1 MLSLSI
7 SQNGDQPL
15 ADQIVAG
22 IKRQIHDRHLRP
34 GAKLPSIRNFAN
46 TYKVSRF
53 TVVEA
58 YDRLVAMGYL
68 RSRRGAGFYTSDTSA
83 PADPARAAPSDNL
96 KRNEELIWL
105 IRRLLEAD
113 ENAVLAGGPWLPN
126 SWLDEAGIRQSL
138 NVLARKN
145 GAYLLEY
152 GHPFGYLPLR
162 EHMVLMLA
170 GLGITASAGQILLT
184 QGTSQAL
191 EFVIRYLLKPGDAAL
206 VDDPGY
212 YNLFGNL
219 RLQGVEMLAVPRNP
233 DGPDVAILE
242 KLAAAHRPKVY
253 FTQSVMQNPTGTD
266 MSPHVAFKVLQA
278 AERHNFTVVEDD
290 IFCDLQVR
298 TTPRLATLDQLNRVI
313 YARSFSK
320 TLSGSLR
327 VGFLACSQD
336 IANELADIKM
346 LTSITTSQ
354 FTERLIY
361 LMLVDGHYRKY
372 LSRLHERLGEA
383 RLNVVR
389 AFERIG
395 LELYVEPADGMFVW
409 ARFPHI
415 DDSLALA
422 EASQR
427 HGIMLAPGAVFR
439 PHLERSAWMRFNVSC
454 LRRQARA
461 GLAATADVEHGDVAQ
476 TAAPPPD
483 TMASNFKLAQ
493 KIEPSHAPAANR
505 DRSNDGFPPTATSTA
520 KIPGGRSTLTQVF
533 GGNAQIAAIRRRL
546 GEPASSTL
554 CCP

>member
-1 MLSLSI
+1 MLSLTV
-7 SQNGDQPL
+7 SQKSGQPL

-22 IKRQIHDRHLRP
+22 IKRQIDDRHLRP
-34 GAKLPSIRNFAN
+34 GTKLPSIRTFADSHN
-46 TYKVSRF
+46 VSRF

-68 RSRRGAGFYTSDTSA
+68 QSRRGAGFYTAAA
-83 PADPARAAPSDNL
+83 PAAPGTHGAASDNH
-96 KRNEELIWL
+96 KRNEELVWL

-113 ENAVLAGGPWLPN
+113 ENTLLAGGPWLPN

-162 EHMVLMLA
+162 EHLALMLA
-170 GLGITASAGQILLT
+170 GLGITAHPGQILLT

-191 EFVIRYLLKPGDAAL
+191 ELVIRYLLKPGDAAL

-212 YNLFGNL
+212 YNMFGNL
-219 RLQGVEMLAVPRNP
+219 RLQGVEMLAVPRNR
-233 DGPDVAILE
+233 DGPDVAVLE

-290 IFCDLQVR
+290 IFCDLQVK

-327 VGFLACSQD
+327 VGFLACTQATAD
-336 IANELADIKM
+336 ELADIKM

-354 FTERLIY
+354 FTERLVY

-389 AFERIG
+389 AFERMG
-395 LELYVEPADGMFVW
+395 LDVFVEPADGMFVW
-409 ARFPHI
+409 ARFPHV

-427 HGIMLAPGAVFR
+427 DGIMLAPGAVFR
-439 PHLERSAWMRFNVSC
+439 PHLERSPWMRFNVTAC
-454 LRRQARA
+454 EDTRVQRWLQRQATGRA
-461 GLAATADVEHGDVAQ
+461 A
-476 TAAPPPD
+476 
-483 TMASNFKLAQ
+483 
-493 KIEPSHAPAANR
+493 
-505 DRSNDGFPPTATSTA
+505 
-520 KIPGGRSTLTQVF
+520 
-533 GGNAQIAAIRRRL
+533 
-546 GEPASSTL
+546 
-554 CCP
+554 C

>member
-1 MLSLSI
+1 MLTLSV
-7 SQNGDQPL
+7 SPNSEQRL
-15 ADQIVAG
+15 VDQIVAG
-22 IKRQIHDRHLRP
+22 IKRQIQDRHLRP
-34 GAKLPSIRNFAN
+34 GAKLPSSRNFAE
-46 TYKVSRF
+46 TYSVSRF

-68 RSRRGAGFYTSDTSA
+68 RSRPGAGFYTSDTLA
-83 PADPARAAPSDNL
+83 PVDVARAAPPDNL
-96 KRNEELIWL
+96 KRNDELIWL

-113 ENAVLAGGPWLPN
+113 ENTILAGGPWLPN
-126 SWLDEAGIRQSL
+126 SWLDEAGLRQSL

-145 GAYLLEY
+145 GAHLLEY

-162 EHMVLMLA
+162 EHFALMLD
-170 GLGITASAGQILLT
+170 GLGIAANSNQILLT
-184 QGTSQAL
+184 QSTSQAL
-191 EFVIRYLLKPGDAAL
+191 ELVIRYLLKPGDAAL

-212 YNLFGNL
+212 YNMFGNL
-219 RLQGVEMLAVPRNP
+219 RLNGIEMLAVPRNP
-233 DGPDVAILE
+233 DGPDITVLE
-242 KLAAAHRPKVY
+242 GLAAAHRPKVY
-253 FTQSVMQNPTGTD
+253 FTQSVIQNPTGTD

-290 IFCDLQVR
+290 IFCDLQVKP
-298 TTPRLATLDQLNRVI
+298 TPRLATLDQLNRVI

-327 VGFLACSQD
+327 VGFVACPQD
-336 IANELADIKM
+336 TANELADIKM

-389 AFERIG
+389 TFERIG
-395 LELYVEPADGMFVW
+395 LELYVEPTDGMFVW

-422 EASQR
+422 EAAQR

-439 PHLERSAWMRFNVSC
+439 PHLERSAWMRFNVTVCDDKRVQDWLQRLTS
-454 LRRQARA
+454 
-461 GLAATADVEHGDVAQ
+461 
-476 TAAPPPD
+476 
-483 TMASNFKLAQ
+483 S
-493 KIEPSHAPAANR
+493 
-505 DRSNDGFPPTATSTA
+505 TAT
-520 KIPGGRSTLTQVF
+520 
-533 GGNAQIAAIRRRL
+533 
-546 GEPASSTL
+546 
-554 CCP
+554 

>member
-1 MLSLSI
+1 MLSLTV
-7 SQNGDQPL
+7 SQNGGLPL
-15 ADQIVAG
+15 CDQIVAG
-22 IKRQIHDRHLRP
+22 IKRQIDDRHLRP
-34 GAKLPSIRNFAN
+34 GTKLLSIRSFAE
-46 TYKVSRF
+46 TYHVSRF

-68 RSRRGAGFYTSDTSA
+68 QSRRGAGFYTVTA
-83 PADPARAAPSDNL
+83 PVHADAAHPPSDSH
-96 KRNEELIWL
+96 KRNEQLVWL

-113 ENAVLAGGPWLPN
+113 ENTVLAGGPWLPN
-126 SWLDEAGIRQSL
+126 SWLDEAGIRQRL

-145 GAYLLEY
+145 GSYLLEY

-162 EHMVLMLA
+162 EHLALMLA
-170 GLGITASAGQILLT
+170 SLGITARAGQILLT

-191 EFVIRYLLKPGDAAL
+191 DLVIRYLLKPGDAAL

-212 YNLFGNL
+212 YNMFGNL

-233 DGPDVAILE
+233 DGPDISILE
-242 KLAAAHRPKVY
+242 ELAAAHRPRVY

-278 AERHNFTVVEDD
+278 AARHNFIVVEDEA
-290 IFCDLQVR
+290 FCDLQVK

-320 TLSGSLR
+320 TVSGSLR
-327 VGFLACSQD
+327 VGFIACARD

-354 FTERLIY
+354 FTERLVY

-389 AFERIG
+389 AFERMG
-395 LELYVEPADGMFVW
+395 LELFVEPAGGMFVW
-409 ARFPHI
+409 ARLPQVE
-415 DDSLALA
+415 DSLTLA

-427 HGIMLAPGAVFR
+427 DGIMLAPGAVFR
-439 PHLERSAWMRFNVSC
+439 PHLERSPWMRFNVTAC
-454 LRRQARA
+454 EDTRVQRWLQQQVA
-461 GLAATADVEHGDVAQ
+461 GKAA
-476 TAAPPPD
+476 
-483 TMASNFKLAQ
+483 
-493 KIEPSHAPAANR
+493 
-505 DRSNDGFPPTATSTA
+505 
-520 KIPGGRSTLTQVF
+520 
-533 GGNAQIAAIRRRL
+533 
-546 GEPASSTL
+546 
-554 CCP
+554 